1 MVATWNTFNAS
12 TTPTWFTLSTG
23 SWTTGQSYTGVLHQT
38 TGSFFANPYVP
49 GQALDSVVGS
59 ATLSFTDANNG
70 TLTYTVSGVS
80 SSRAITRKAF

>member
-12 TTPTWFTLSTG
+12 TAPTWFTLSAG
-23 SWTTGQSYTGVLHQT
+23 SWTTGQSYTGVMHQT